1 MHSRAIP
8 GVIAVLACLGAASV
22 IILSTTAPSASAH
35 DYAVGSTPAD
45 GATITELP
53 PQFDL
58 TMSEDMLDLGGAGNG
73 FALQII
79 GPDGLYYGDGCLTM
93 AGPTLSTPAALGVAG
108 DYLMRWQV
116 VAADGH
122 PVSDEYGFTW
132 APASATTPSVGSAT
146 PGVCGIAAET
156 PAVPGPSTTVPADA
170 PPSAAPGNRDSLD
183 FGTLALWVGVGVVTV
198 AAAAAVATWVAL
210 RRRAAQQQRRTSDS

>member
-8 GVIAVLACLGAASV
+8 AVIAMVACLGAAHV
-22 IILSTTAPSASAH
+22 IVLSTAAPSASAH
-35 DYAVGSTPAD
+35 DYALGSTPAD

-93 AGPTLSTPAALGVAG
+93 AGPTLSTPAALGAAG

-122 PVSDEYGFTW
+122 PISDEYAFTW
-132 APASATTPSVGSAT
+132 APASAITPSVGSAT

-156 PAVPGPSTTVPADA
+156 PPVPGPSTTAPADA
-170 PPSAAPGNRDSLD
+170 PPGAAPGNRDSLD
-183 FGTLALWVGVGVVTV
+183 SATPALWVGVGVVAV
-198 AAAAAVATWVAL
+198 AAAAAATWMAL
-210 RRRAAQQQRRTSDS
+210 RRRAAQQHRRASDS

>member
-22 IILSTTAPSASAH
+22 IILSTAVTSASAH

-93 AGPTLSTPAALGVAG
+93 AGPTLSTPAALGAAG

-122 PVSDEYGFTW
+122 PISDEYAFTW
-132 APASATTPSVGSAT
+132 APASAITPSVGSAT

-156 PAVPGPSTTVPADA
+156 PAVPGPSTTAPADA
-170 PPSAAPGNRDSLD
+170 PPGAAPANRDSLD
-183 FGTLALWVGVGVVTV
+183 SATPALWVGVGVVAVAV
-198 AAAAAVATWVAL
+198 AAAATLMAL
-210 RRRAAQQQRRTSDS
+210 RRRAAQQHRRASDS

>member
-8 GVIAVLACLGAASV
+8 GVIAVLACLGAALV
-22 IILSTTAPSASAH
+22 IILSTAAPSASAH

-132 APASATTPSVGSAT
+132 APASSKTPSVGSAT

>member
-8 GVIAVLACLGAASV
+8 GVIAVLACLGAALV
-22 IILSTTAPSASAH
+22 IILSTAVTSASAH
-35 DYAVGSTPAD
+35 DYAVRSTPAD

-93 AGPTLSTPAALGVAG
+93 AGPTLSTPAALGAAG
-108 DYLMRWQV
+108 EYLMRWQV

-156 PAVPGPSTTVPADA
+156 PAVPGPSTTGPADA
-170 PPSAAPGNRDSLD
+170 PPGAAPGNRESLD
-183 FGTLALWVGVGVVTV
+183 SGTPALWIGVGAIAV
-198 AAAAAVATWVAL
+198 AAAAAATWMAL
-210 RRRAAQQQRRTSDS
+210 RRQAAQQHRRASDS